1 MILVHAYE
9 ELKYTPKVLL
19 ALPETENQN
28 VDELSYAYWLGYIYR
43 CELNHSQ

>member
-9 ELKYTPKVLL
+9 ELKYTPKALL

-28 VDELSYAYWLGYIYR
+28 VDELSYAYWLEYIYQIGR
-43 CELNHSQ
+43 AHV